1 MEKKKLEELGS
12 LWKRES
18 KAGNEFFTGR
28 VGNFEVIIFP
38 NNKKA
43 EGSKQPDFRVYK
55 SEPMEQ
61 KPQNP
66 ANNFGFNAPKGGAD
80 FKIEFGKKY
89 AGKMA
94 SSIPRDQLENYV
106 DYVENSDRPSA
117 SGTEFVKKAKAFLG

>member
-28 VGNFEVIIFP
+28 VGNFEVIVFP

-55 SEPMEQ
+55 SEPREQ
-61 KPQNP
+61 APQNP
-66 ANNFGFNAPKGGAD
+66 ANNYEFKETKGGKD
-80 FKIEFGKKY
+80 FMVEFGKYK
-89 AGKMA
+89 GKMA
-94 SSIPRDQLENYV
+94 SQVPREDLVGSIQYLEKDGPPRGKGAD
-106 DYVENSDRPSA
+106 
-117 SGTEFVKKAKAFLG
+117 FVKKAKAFLG